1 MAMLKSC
8 LRAAA
13 VAFFAVAAASAHA
26 QTKIKISAATINGG
40 TQEWARLFKEGVDK
54 RSGGK
59 LAIECYPS
67 NQLGNIPSTVE
78 GVALGTI
85 EMVNVASGFYVGLEP
100 RYLVFDAPGL
110 FDNAEHAM
118 RVFSDPESR
127 RRVRSSR

>member
-26 QTKIKISAATINGG
+26 QTKIKISAATINNSLQKSYAFSRKAS
-40 TQEWARLFKEGVDK
+40 T
-54 RSGGK
+54 SGPAAN
-59 LAIECYPS
+59 LPS
-67 NQLGNIPSTVE
+67 SFTRPISFGNIPSTVE

-100 RYLVFDAPGL
+100 RYLVFDAPRG
-110 FDNAEHAM
+110 
-118 RVFSDPESR
+118 FSTTPNTP
-127 RRVRSSR
+127 